1 MPFSVARQS
10 TPVFNGQPPWQH
22 LFLRRI
28 LMLARAT
35 TPTTDPLAN
44 VAAKPLAKMA
54 TAAGGTAFTMA
65 FLFNYSRR
73 GAAAA
78 FCPILVLS
86 GRRGRPERFR
96 VARAPC
102 A

>member
-44 VAAKPLAKMA
+44 VAANPPAKMA
-54 TAAGGTAFTMA
+54 TAARGTAFTMA
-65 FLFNYSRR
+65 FLFYYSRR
-73 GAAAA
+73 AAAAA
-78 FCPILVLS
+78 FCPFSCRQDDVA
-86 GRRGRPERFR
+86 GRSAFR
-96 VARAPC
+96 VARGH
-102 A
+102 